1 MSKYIQVPPEPPVDP
16 AKPEN
21 LCTELDKILVD
32 IGVAESRQ
40 RITILEKFRYA
51 RVNYS
56 LLMGLTAIE
65 CNRDGDEFDAPTTPI
80 VLYKVLSSVLDG
92 GVYVSEGIKLAII
105 VRMFDI
111 CAD

>member
-1 MSKYIQVPPEPPVDP
+1 MSKYIQVPPEPPRDIE
-16 AKPEN
+16 KPEN
-21 LCTELDKILVD
+21 LCTGLDKILVD
-32 IGVAESRQ
+32 IGVAESRE
-40 RITILEKFRYA
+40 RFTILNKFRHA
-51 RVNYS
+51 RVNYD

-65 CNRDGDEFDAPTTPI
+65 CNRPTTPI

-111 CAD
+111 HAD